1 MLAGVHKVLNEIRK
15 GDTPVAV
22 GYKTA
27 ASYAVG
33 RINLIFLHLFDHLP
47 SQTMDPSERA
57 SETAD
62 VWVIPP
68 DLKGPAGLF
77 APPSPSLRRGGATLK
92 FKSKSS
98 FSSFISL
105 PALGSAPSAA
115 RRLEKFWGYS
125 DHVLCIIP
133 FLIPFHRLLFAGLDV
148 IWI

>member
-1 MLAGVHKVLNEIRK
+1 
-15 GDTPVAV
+15 
-22 GYKTA
+22 
-27 ASYAVG
+27 
-33 RINLIFLHLFDHLP
+33 
-47 SQTMDPSERA
+47 MDPSERA

-77 APPSPSLRRGGATLK
+77 APPSLSDFEVQKQILILLLHLPPS
-92 FKSKSS
+92 
-98 FSSFISL
+98 
-105 PALGSAPSAA
+105 LGSAPSSA
-115 RRLEKFWGYS
+115 RLEKFWGYS